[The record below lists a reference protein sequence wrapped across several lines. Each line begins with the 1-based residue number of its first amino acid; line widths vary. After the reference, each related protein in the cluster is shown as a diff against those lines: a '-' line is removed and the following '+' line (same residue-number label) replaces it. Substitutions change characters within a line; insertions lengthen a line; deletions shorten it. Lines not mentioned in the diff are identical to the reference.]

1 MLRVRKQVYCGDRYT
16 GKDITVAVLDT
27 GISRHP
33 DFGSRILGFTDFVNG
48 RVGLYDDDTH
58 GTHVTGILA
67 GDGSLSG
74 GKYRGIAP
82 QCSLVIGKVLNS
94 NGDGTIEHMLKG
106 IEWIL
111 RKKRIWNIRILNI
124 SIGLGL
130 DLRSSQRER
139 LLSCVEEAW
148 VQGLV
153 VVAAAGNAGPMPG
166 TMSPIGN
173 SKKIITVGCHEGGY
187 FGERNTLCEH
197 YSGREAEGSEL
208 RKPDIVAPGTD
219 IVSCNGHARRTL
231 YGWQNGYAVK
241 SGTSMS
247 TPIVSGA
254 AALCLEKSPD
264 ALNSE
269 VKRRMIYTATDL
281 KEPWFKQGWGMLNI
295 ERMLDF

>member
-187 FGERNTLCEH
+187 FGERNSLCEH

>member
-1 MLRVRKQVYCGDRYT
+1 ME
-16 GKDITVAVLDT
+16 
-27 GISRHP
+27 
-33 DFGSRILGFTDFVNG
+33 FVN
-48 RVGLYDDDTH
+48 VLCLQTI
-58 GTHVTGILA
+58 THVTGILA

-187 FGERNTLCEH
+187 FGERNSLCEH

-231 YGWQNGYAVK
+231 YGWQNGYAAK

>member
-33 DFGSRILGFTDFVNG
+33 GFGSRILGFTDFVNG

-187 FGERNTLCEH
+187 FGERNSLCEH

-231 YGWQNGYAVK
+231 YGWQNGYAAK

>member
-187 FGERNTLCEH
+187 FGERNSLCEH

-219 IVSCNGHARRTL
+219 IVSCNGHVRRTL
-231 YGWQNGYAVK
+231 YGWQNGYAAK

>member
-231 YGWQNGYAVK
+231 YGWQNGYAAK

>member
-74 GKYRGIAP
+74 GKYRGLAP

-219 IVSCNGHARRTL
+219 IVSCNGHVRRTL
-231 YGWQNGYAVK
+231 YGWQNGYAAK

>member
-187 FGERNTLCEH
+187 FGERNSLCEH

-231 YGWQNGYAVK
+231 YGWQNGYAAK

>member
-187 FGERNTLCEH
+187 FGERNSLCEH

-231 YGWQNGYAVK
+231 YGWQNGYAAK

-247 TPIVSGA
+247 TPSVSGA